1 MREHLAAGPTQLL
14 CSCDLCRSARLS
26 LVKILHLCVWFSFGP
41 TRRASRWILTAQTE
55 SGYRSYTP
63 YVDLAAAYA
72 LEGKMEEAKSSLAE
86 ARRIN
91 SRLTVK
97 WTVAHSPN
105 LPRALEGVRKAG
117 LPEE

>member
-1 MREHLAAGPTQLL
+1 LGLREGRHAGL
-14 CSCDLCRSARLS
+14 
-26 LVKILHLCVWFSFGP
+26 
-41 TRRASRWILTAQTE
+41 LTAQTE

-91 SRLTVK
+91 SSLTVK

>member
-1 MREHLAAGPTQLL
+1 MREHLAAGPIN
-14 CSCDLCRSARLS
+14 C
-26 LVKILHLCVWFSFGP
+26 CVP
-41 TRRASRWILTAQTE
+41 ATCVAAPASRLLKYYTSACGLVLGLREGRHAGLLTAQTE
-55 SGYRSYTP
+55 S
-63 YVDLAAAYA
+63 AAAYA

-91 SRLTVK
+91 SSLTVK